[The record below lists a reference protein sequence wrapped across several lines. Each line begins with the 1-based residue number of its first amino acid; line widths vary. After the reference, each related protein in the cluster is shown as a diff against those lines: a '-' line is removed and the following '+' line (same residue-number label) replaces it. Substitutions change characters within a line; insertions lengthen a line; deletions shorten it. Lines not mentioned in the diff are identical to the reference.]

1 MTDRPVRRAHPQGM
15 RETDRSLT
23 RPLLVAR
30 AVTLAVTLALVAA
43 ALVVIG

>member
-1 MTDRPVRRAHPQGM
+1 MTDRRARRDHDRRM

-30 AVTLAVTLALVAA
+30 ALTLAVTVALVAA

>member
-1 MTDRPVRRAHPQGM
+1 MTDRPVGHAHHRGM

-30 AVTLAVTLALVAA
+30 AVTLAVAVALVAA